1 MSITI
6 ADMKNFL
13 NAQYPNSI
21 NWHRKVRQMHPAQTI
36 AIYYSMKDRAAKK
49 KLKAAEKLKAQEK
62 KEQEYHQID
71 MWEYLSSITN
81 NHTQIEIKG

>member
-1 MSITI
+1 MGVTI
-6 ADMKNFL
+6 ADMKSFL

-21 NWHRKVRQMHPAQTI
+21 NWHRKVKQMSTAQTI
-36 AIYYSMKDRAAKK
+36 AIYYSMKERAAKK
-49 KLKAAEKLKAQEK
+49 KLKAAEKKAQEK